1 MKTLTP
7 KCIIISILGSVS
19 EIATIFMPG
28 CVSEPNTF
36 VCAERVGMAVQ
47 HAPHTLAERI
57 LSKGISDAFGSFFT
71 DVLGIA
77 REFQRDDITR
87 PVFIAVITR
96 RCFVMFFSYYEM
108 LCWCIDH
115 AEAERPKP
123 WEKYTLEA
131 LKEFAEVFRNC
142 IITDNAAWAMAYDMV
157 LQYKE
162 TGVFPQIIAVDELLF
177 HGRALNRFL
186 FGLEKRLLHAKSLYN
201 IKSPATMTDADWI
214 RSVFLNH
221 LTIRVANRYIG
232 KSVLLRRYQLN
243 LIENNPGTELAIEA
257 WRNCSIAYA
266 QYVSICGV
274 NNTGFTLGAAIPIS
288 QDSPPSLQD
297 GRFAKVSTKLQNI
310 EQDTWLYFYP
320 SAENPRLVCT
330 VRRKQSQTDET
341 KNMYVPYLIL
351 DHLSPEQLRK
361 VHRKLVQ
368 EALAQSKLKI
378 AALLGQ
384 MDAVLSEEKADQ
396 FELLV
401 PWLSQTAD
409 LVLTSWLMKRFL
421 REVRGASED
430 AIQSVWKDAINW
442 GQLAANFRRF
452 PSANTAQDE
461 TLNALTELWSWE
473 PANSLEAYFDV
484 YIADAAPIKVD
495 WMDCRRANS
504 ETELG
509 ENSALVQCL
518 EDTVAQVGL
527 EAERNAYTLY
537 GSGVFF
543 SDETLSSWGDN
554 HSLDTLLEKLHLQTE
569 IYTDVLDGVN
579 LYEAAAII
587 VQAMDLGLLGMNTVL
602 DKQPCEDRVRYAEK
616 PRELYTRQR
625 AGEAALFLLPIR
637 YRNLL
642 PVLSEIQAKRQ
653 TNFGSAKY
661 DIACF
666 VNSVIAKEPAPV
678 ISITNDICMRSKQL
692 ERSLCSAY
700 EMLVQGGQQIKEW
713 QCNLHDRRLPNKQ
726 QKEVEATNQDLK
738 IRFLQAYRDL

>member
-1 MKTLTP
+1 MQQAP
-7 KCIIISILGSVS
+7 H
-19 EIATIFMPG
+19 
-28 CVSEPNTF
+28 TF
-36 VCAERVGMAVQ
+36 AERV
-47 HAPHTLAERI
+47 
-57 LSKGISDAFGSFFT
+57 LSKGISDTIGYFFA
-71 DVLGIA
+71 DVLNTA
-77 REFQRDDITR
+77 RKIQHDNNAR
-87 PVFIAVITR
+87 PVLIAVITR
-96 RCFVMFFSYYEM
+96 RCFVMFFSFYEM
-108 LCWCIDH
+108 LLWCIDH
-115 AEAERPKP
+115 PDAKRPEP
-123 WEKYTLEA
+123 WAQFTLEE
-131 LKEFAEVFRNC
+131 LKGLADVFRNC

-157 LQYKE
+157 RQYKE

-186 FGLEKRLLHAKSLYN
+186 FGLEQRFLHAKSLYN
-201 IKSPATMTDADWI
+201 INSPSTMTDADWI
-214 RSVFLNH
+214 RSEFLNN
-221 LTIRVANRYIG
+221 LIIRVANRSIG

-243 LIENNPGTELAIEA
+243 LVENNPGTELAIEA
-257 WRNCSIAYA
+257 WRNRSIAYA

-274 NNTGFTLGAAIPIS
+274 NNTGFTLGAAIPAS
-288 QDSPPSLQD
+288 QDSTPSLPD
-297 GRFAKVSTKLQNI
+297 EWFTKVSTKLQNI
-310 EQDTWLYFYP
+310 KQDTWLYFYP
-320 SAENPRLVCT
+320 SAEAPRLVCT

-361 VHRKLVQ
+361 VHRRLLE

-384 MDAVLSEEKADQ
+384 MDVALSDEKADRL
-396 FELLV
+396 ELLV

-452 PSANTAQDE
+452 PSAHAAPDE
-461 TLNALTELWSWE
+461 TIAALMELWRWE

-484 YIADAAPIKVD
+484 YIANAAPIKVD
-495 WMDCRRANS
+495 WMDRRRANS

-518 EDTVAQVGL
+518 EDTIAKVGL

-537 GSGVFF
+537 RSGVYF
-543 SDETLSSWGDN
+543 SDETLSGWGDN
-554 HSLDTLLEKLHLQTE
+554 HSLDTLLDELHLQTE
-569 IYTDVLDGVN
+569 TYTDVLDGVN
-579 LYEAAAII
+579 LYEAVAMI
-587 VQAMDLGLLGMNTVL
+587 VQAMDLGLLGMNTIL
-602 DKQPCEDRVRYAEK
+602 DKQPCEDRVRYASK
-616 PRELYTRQR
+616 QRELYTRQR

-653 TNFGSAKY
+653 TNFGSAKF
-661 DIACF
+661 DISCF
-666 VNSVIAKEPAPV
+666 VNSVIAKEAAPV
-678 ISITNDICMRSKQL
+678 ILITNDICMRPKQL

-700 EMLVQGGQQIKEW
+700 EMLVQGGQQFKEW
-713 QCNLHDRRLPNKQ
+713 QCNLHDRRLSAEQ
-726 QKEVEATNQDLK
+726 QKEVEATNQNLK
-738 IRFLQAYRDL
+738 IRFLLAYRDL

>member
-1 MKTLTP
+1 M
-7 KCIIISILGSVS
+7 
-19 EIATIFMPG
+19 
-28 CVSEPNTF
+28 
-36 VCAERVGMAVQ
+36 Q
-47 HAPHTLAERI
+47 QAPHTLAERV
-57 LSKGISDAFGSFFT
+57 LSEGISDRIGLFFA
-71 DVLGIA
+71 DVLNIA
-77 REFQRDDITR
+77 KNILLDENAR
-87 PVFIAVITR
+87 PVLIAVITR
-96 RCFVMFFSYYEM
+96 RCFVMFFSFYEI
-108 LCWCIDH
+108 LLWCIDH
-115 AEAERPKP
+115 PDAKRPEP
-123 WEKYTLEA
+123 WKKYTLEE
-131 LKEFAEVFRNC
+131 LKGLAEVFRNC

-157 LQYKE
+157 RQYKE

-186 FGLEKRLLHAKSLYN
+186 FGLEQRLLHATSLYN
-201 IKSPATMTDADWI
+201 IKSPATMTNANWI
-214 RSVFLNH
+214 QSVFLQN
-221 LTIRVANRYIG
+221 LFIRVANRSIG
-232 KSVLLRRYQLN
+232 KSVLLRRYQAN
-243 LIENNPGTELAIEA
+243 LFENNPDTELAIEA
-257 WRNCSIAYA
+257 WRNSSIAYA

-274 NNTGFTLGAAIPIS
+274 NNTGFTLGAAVS
-288 QDSPPSLQD
+288 STQDSAPSSSS
-297 GRFAKVSTKLQNI
+297 GRFTRVRTKLQNI

-330 VRRKQSQTDET
+330 VRCKQSQTDET

-351 DHLSPEQLRK
+351 DHVLPEQLRE
-361 VHRKLVQ
+361 VHRQLLQ
-368 EALAQSKLKI
+368 EALAQNKLKI

-384 MDAVLSEEKADQ
+384 MDAALYQEDAGQ
-396 FELLV
+396 IELIV
-401 PWLSQTAD
+401 PWLSQTTD
-409 LVLTSWLMKRFL
+409 LVLTSWLMKHFL

-452 PSANTAQDE
+452 PSEHAAPDE
-461 TLNALTELWSWE
+461 TLDALLELWSWE
-473 PANSLEAYFDV
+473 PARPLEAYFDV
-484 YIADAAPIKVD
+484 YIANAAPIKVD
-495 WMDCRRANS
+495 WMDCRKVNS

-518 EDTVAQVGL
+518 EDTIAKVGL

-537 GSGVFF
+537 GSGVYF

-554 HSLDTLLEKLHLQTE
+554 HSLDTLLEKLHLQAD
-569 IYTDVLDGVN
+569 IYTDVLDRVN
-579 LYEAAAII
+579 LYEAVAII
-587 VQAMDLGLLGMNTVL
+587 VQAMDLGLLGMNTIL
-602 DKQPCEDRVRYAEK
+602 DKQPCEDRVRYAAK

-661 DIACF
+661 DIARF

-713 QCNLHDRRLPNKQ
+713 QCDLHDRRLPNKQ